1 MNSKIASFTKKH
13 ALSLFLSVGL
23 VSYILVM
30 GTTGKCG
37 TCETITAGLGIPS
50 LALMGSSDTPASAP
64 ADADLA
70 PAWQLLDLDGQ
81 PVSSADFAGK
91 VVFID
96 FWATWCPPCRQMIP
110 GLVELHE
117 AYADQGL
124 VIVGVSLDRQGPE
137 VVRAFNEEFGVD
149 YTSLMGDEA
158 IVSAFGGIEGIPTS
172 FLIDREGRIVE
183 KHVGY
188 VSKRNLQAEIE
199 PLL

>member
-1 MNSKIASFTKKH
+1 MSFIKKH
-13 ALSLFLSVGL
+13 FLSLFLALGVVG
-23 VSYILVM
+23 YILVM
-30 GTTGKCG
+30 GTTGNCR

-50 LALMGSSDTPASAP
+50 LASTTETSTPTKNSSE
-64 ADADLA
+64 ADPA
-70 PAWQLLDLDGQ
+70 PAWRLLDLEGQ

-110 GLVELHE
+110 GLVELDK
-117 AYADQGL
+117 AYADAGL
-124 VIVGVSLDRQGPE
+124 AIVGVSLDRQGPD
-137 VVRAFNEEFGVD
+137 VVRAFNKEFGVT

-158 IVSAFGGIEGIPTS
+158 IISAFGGIEGIPTS
-172 FLIDREGRIVE
+172 FLIDREGRIVK

-188 VSKRNLQAEIE
+188 VSQRKLKSEIE